1 MAQGAIIARIVS
13 EYSAKGTKAAQ
24 KDLNS
29 LNKKFD
35 AMGRKALLATNA
47 AVAGFAALSVKIGKD
62 AVRAAIDDNKS
73 QALLAGTLQNVTG
86 ASQDQVKAV
95 EAQIAALSSATGVLD
110 DDLRPSLQSFLML
123 TKDIEKAQFLQ
134 GIAVELAASKQID
147 LASATA
153 IISKAYRGQF
163 KGLQNLGIALDDNVV
178 KNKDVKAALE
188 ATILATNGA
197 SAAANKADPFIKLNK
212 DIQDLYE
219 TLGLA
224 LLPVLTQFVDYLRTV
239 LIPELTNWINLNRD
253 ELAKSLEE
261 IADWAMQALN
271 AAIAFD
277 KGLRSLNMSTVGFI
291 ENLAQIVAL
300 ANLLFLFS
308 GFRMLIT
315 DLTKLKGAT
324 MGVAAGA
331 KTAAVGVSAVEASLG
346 AAAGGA
352 AVGRL
357 AGIKGMFTKMASGA
371 GMGAKAVRFLTGAFK
386 LFFKVGIGSKLLI
399 IFAAFKGISW
409 IVSKVKDAIGG
420 TEDVVKKKV
429 VLPMQNANQATI
441 DYFNTW
447 TKNTE
452 DQKKQA
458 DILAGIAKDKAAQA
472 KRDAQDE
479 RTRAIKAAI
488 AKKFNVKLTDPDQKD
503 EIDAR
508 AIQLNLIR
516 SKKIA
521 EAELAKQSR
530 ILEGLNKAA
539 LEEEI
544 KLRSRIQDILRA
556 YADDQKVDAVE
567 IAGLAKL
574 WGTTADAA
582 ALYVE
587 QIVAVSDKKISEDEV
602 TNLSIQ
608 WGISKEQAAKYLDF
622 YKMISDGKI
631 SDAEIKNLATKWN
644 MTVGEAQKYA
654 DFIIAVQDRD
664 LNDAEVQRLKD
675 KWGLTNAELTEY
687 IIGIGAPVKYSG
699 SILDPDSIKKLEDA
713 WTAALAALIKYKN
726 ALGQGGFTAIIP
738 GATAPKVDGSG
749 LGGSKTDS
757 AADAAANAAKAAAAA
772 NASASKAAADAYA
785 AAKAKGD
792 MAAAAIAA
800 AGVTPS
806 QFAAGESG
814 AIGAASIAAQLR
826 AAEAA
831 LQVQKNATTLA
842 NFKAKEAND
851 AAASRAIS
859 AQLDYDERSK
869 FRSMSLANASSTVDN
884 AKGLMG
890 SGMSN
895 SSPTINLT
903 VNGTVTSEQDLISTV
918 RQGLLRGQTNG
929 QTLTLATI

>member
-1 MAQGAIIARIVS
+1 MTQGSIIARIIS
-13 EYSAKGTKAAQ
+13 EYSPKGTKAAQ
-24 KDLNS
+24 KDLNR

-35 AMGRKALLATNA
+35 DMGRKSVKA
-47 AVAGFAALSVKIGKD
+47 ANIAIGAFAALSVKVGKD

-73 QALLAGTLQNVTG
+73 QALLAGTIRTVTG
-86 ASQDQVKAV
+86 ASADQVKAV

-110 DDLRPSLQSFLML
+110 DDLRPSLQQFLML

-134 GIAVELAASKQID
+134 GIAVELAAKEQID
-147 LASATA
+147 LASATD

-163 KGLQNLGIALDDNVV
+163 RGLQNLGIALDDNII
-178 KNKDVKAALE
+178 KNKDVAGALE
-188 ATILATNGA
+188 ATIEATKGA
-197 SAAANKADPFIKLNK
+197 SEAANDADPFIKLNK

-224 LLPVLTQFVDYLRTV
+224 LLPVMVEFVSFLRDQ
-239 LIPELTNWINLNRD
+239 LIPEITRWVTTNREQLIN
-253 ELAKSLEE
+253 SLETVSEKVFGLVEAGVKLDDFLRKFNLTLVDVISE
-261 IADWAMQALN
+261 I
-271 AAIAFD
+271 IKF
-277 KGLRSLNMSTVGFI
+277 
-291 ENLAQIVAL
+291 VAVL
-300 ANLLFLFS
+300 NLLVAGRTLLA
-308 GFRMLIT
+308 LIT
-315 DLTKLKGAT
+315 DTAKFSGAVAVLNKATASGKVLEFFTKLGTSSAVLGTNTGVMATRIATLGAGMKT
-324 MGVAAGA
+324 FAAGTGLAAGA
-331 KTAAVGVSAVEASLG
+331 VKLLLKVFNAFFKLSPLGKIILLVYGFQALAKGVS
-346 AAAGGA
+346 
-352 AVGRL
+352 
-357 AGIKGMFTKMASGA
+357 
-371 GMGAKAVRFLTGAFK
+371 FLK
-386 LFFKVGIGSKLLI
+386 NKFFGTDEI
-399 IFAAFKGISW
+399 I
-409 IVSKVKDAIGG
+409 
-420 TEDVVKKKV
+420 KKKV

-447 TKNTE
+447 TKNTIK
-452 DQKKQA
+452 QKKDQET
-458 DILAGIAKDKAAQA
+458 LAQIAKDKAAQA
-472 KRDAQDE
+472 KRDAIDE

-503 EIDAR
+503 EIDAK

-530 ILEGLNKAA
+530 ILEALNKAA

-544 KLRSRIQDILRA
+544 KLRERIRDILDA
-556 YADDQKVDAVE
+556 YRDDQKVDAVE

-675 KWGLTNAELTEY
+675 KWGLTNEELTSY
-687 IIGIGAPVKYSG
+687 ILGIGAPVKYTG

-738 GATAPKVDGSG
+738 GAPAVTSPKPGDPVVIPKAGDPAVTA
-749 LGGSKTDS
+749 
-757 AADAAANAAKAAAAA
+757 A
-772 NASASKAAADAYA
+772 ASASKAAAAAYA
-785 AAKAKGD
+785 AAKAAGD
-792 MAAAAIAA
+792 MNAAAIAA
-800 AGVTPS
+800 AGVNPS
-806 QFAAGESG
+806 ALAANESG
-814 AIGAASIAAQLR
+814 AIGAASIAEQLR

-842 NFKAKEAND
+842 NFKAKEAED
-851 AAASRAIS
+851 AAASKAVS